1 MGIGKGKYS
10 TLRGGGFINSGFS
23 AYNSPMKIGV
33 LLADDVREALQ
44 PEFGRYPG
52 MFRALLNGA
61 DGALGD
67 FSFAVYDCREGEG
80 PRDPGECDGYV
91 ITGSRHGVN
100 DDLPWLEPLFGRLR
114 DLHAAGRPI
123 AGVCFGHQAL
133 ARALGGEVRKAPV
146 GWLLGLQEWPI
157 LGSAPWMR
165 PQLSRL
171 RLLCSCQDQ
180 VTIPPPGAEVLAGSE
195 SCPVAA
201 FAVGKSFAVQGHP
214 EFTPAFSRALMEF
227 RRDDV
232 DAETLKERTES
243 AGNENDSGV
252 FAQWMRELLRGETG
266 GSGD

>member
-1 MGIGKGKYS
+1 
-10 TLRGGGFINSGFS
+10 
-23 AYNSPMKIGV
+23 MKIGV
-33 LLADDVREALQ
+33 LLADDVREGLQ
-44 PEFGRYPG
+44 PEFGQYPG

-61 DGALGD
+61 DDSRAD

-80 PRDPGECDGYV
+80 PQDPGECDGYV

-114 DLHAAGRPI
+114 DLHAAERPM
-123 AGVCFGHQAL
+123 AGICFGHQAL

-146 GWLLGLQEWPI
+146 GWLLGLQEWPVF
-157 LGSAPWMR
+157 GAASWMR

-232 DAETLKERTES
+232 DAETLKERAES
-243 AGNENDSGV
+243 AGNENDSEV
-252 FAQWMRELLRGETG
+252 FAQWMRELLRGGTG
-266 GSGD
+266 GSGN